1 VKLPL
6 RIPYPPMEAS
16 VAEEVPVGGEWQ
28 YEPKWDGFRCLAF
41 RDRDEIEL
49 QSKAGKPLT
58 RYFPE
63 LVAALAS
70 LKTERFVLDGEII
83 IPVDGELSFDEL
95 LQRIHPA
102 ASRVK
107 MLSEQYP
114 CLYIVFDF
122 LVNEHG
128 ESLVEEPLE
137 RRRRELERWAK
148 KSLKSRGIVIS
159 PCTRDFEEAKRWFRE
174 MRGSLDG
181 VIAKRVD
188 LPYVSGTREGM
199 QKIKNRRTA
208 DCVVGGFRYASKGKL
223 VGSLLLGLYDAGG
236 RLDHVGF
243 TSAIAA
249 DQRKEITRKLEAV
262 IAEPGFT
269 GKAPGGPSRW
279 SKRDMDDWKPLAPKL
294 VVEVEYDHFTGG
306 RFRHGT
312 RLLRWRPDKAPHQ
325 CTLTQVERETRS
337 ALSLLK

>member
-1 VKLPL
+1 MKLPL
-6 RIPYPPMEAS
+6 RIPYPPMEAN
-16 VAEEVPVGGEWQ
+16 VAEELPAGAEWQ

-41 RDRDEIEL
+41 RDRDEVEL

-70 LKTERFVLDGEII
+70 LKSERFVLDGEII
-83 IPVDGELSFDEL
+83 ILVDGEPSFDEL

-102 ASRVK
+102 ARRVK

-114 CLYIVFDF
+114 CLYIVFDLLANERGEA
-122 LVNEHG
+122 LVQDLLG
-128 ESLVEEPLE
+128 
-137 RRRRELERWAK
+137 RRRPQLERWAK
-148 KSLKSRGIVIS
+148 KFLRGRRLELS
-159 PCTRDFEEAKRWFRE
+159 PATRDFEEAKRWFRE

-181 VIAKRVD
+181 VIAKRLD
-188 LPYVSGTREGM
+188 LPYMSGTRGGM

-208 DCVVGGFRYASKGKL
+208 DCVVGGFRYAIKGKV
-223 VGSLLLGLYDAGG
+223 VGSLLLGLYDGG
-236 RLDHVGF
+236 GKLNHVGF
-243 TSAIAA
+243 TSAISTG
-249 DQRKEITRKLEAV
+249 QRKEITRKLEAL

-279 SKRDMDDWKPLAPKL
+279 SKRNMDDWKPLASKL

-312 RLLRWRPDKAPHQ
+312 RLLRWRPDKSPLQ

-337 ALSLLK
+337 SLSLLK